1 MTVLNVL
8 DAHRNSL
15 DFVGFV
21 VVIAAAAVALL
32 SDTWHSSLQVS
43 EKGISYADSPFV
55 RIVFLR

>member
-1 MTVLNVL
+1 ML

-21 VVIAAAAVALL
+21 VVIAAASAVALL

-43 EKGISYADSPFV
+43 EKGSSYAESTICKDRFP
-55 RIVFLR
+55 